1 MLRPVI
7 DVALRPT
14 EVRAADLAIVIDVLR
29 ATTTAAQ
36 ALASGYRRV
45 LCVES
50 IEGAEALRGPGRVL
64 AGERACVKPSGFDQG
79 NSPMEALEPAG
90 EELVLTTTNGTP
102 AVTRASG
109 QAEHV
114 LLACMLN
121 LGATVRATLA
131 LVTAGAL
138 DVQIV
143 CAGTDGGVSLE
154 DAYVAGRLSRALP
167 GARTD
172 AARVAEAVARAFP
185 TPLDA
190 LSAGADAWALEAAE
204 MGDDVAFCAQE
215 SVLDVVP
222 QVASV
227 EAGVAIVTLGD
238 ASARPA
244 GSRATDRLD
253 TVSR

>member
-1 MLRPVI
+1 VI

-14 EVRAADLAIVIDVLR
+14 EVRVAELAIVIDVLR
-29 ATTTAAQ
+29 ATTTATQ

-50 IEGAEALRGPGRVL
+50 IERAEALRAPGRVL
-64 AGERACVKPSGFDQG
+64 AGERSCVKPSGFDQG
-79 NSPMEALEPAG
+79 NSPIEALEPVG

-109 QAEHV
+109 QAENV

-131 LVTAGAL
+131 HLTAGAL
-138 DVQIV
+138 EVQIV

-154 DAYVAGRLSRALP
+154 DAYVAGRISRRLP
-167 GARTD
+167 GPRTD

-185 TPLDA
+185 TPLEA

-222 QVASV
+222 LVANV
-227 EAGVAIVTLGD
+227 DAGMAIVTLGD
-238 ASARPA
+238 GAARPA
-244 GSRATDRLD
+244 GARAADGLD
-253 TVSR
+253 TVGR